1 MLNRKIIANFH
12 DTSHIQDHQQKEKK
26 ETVFLLHGLLGNERI
41 LDLVQELRRNGRNAI
56 YFNYRGAWVGQGEF
70 LFSNCLENVKK
81 VMHFFSTSKNS
92 DKCKIKTDSFILFG
106 NSMGGAIALLSGGAD

>member
-41 LDLVQELRRNGRNAI
+41 LDLVQELRRN
-56 YFNYRGAWVGQGEF
+56 RGAWVGQGEF
-70 LFSNCLENVKK
+70 LFSNCLEDVKK